1 VKPIL
6 ILLIVALVLALGFFV
21 YRARQD
27 SQLNVTPDARRAIEK
42 AKQR

>member
-1 VKPIL
+1 MKRIL
-6 ILLIVALVLALGFFV
+6 ILLIVAFVLALGFFV
-21 YRARQD
+21 YRSRQD

>member
-6 ILLIVALVLALGFFV
+6 ILLIVAVVLALGFLL
-21 YRARQD
+21 YRSRQD